1 MERKSNP
8 QLQPLPQPDHLKPNP
23 KPNPKPVYHIG
34 GIPVEFPYKP
44 YGTQLAFMGR
54 VISTLDRAHRDGHCH
69 ALLESPTGTGKSLS
83 LLCSALAWQRHR
95 KDNPASALSK
105 PDPRALIDPIN
116 HGGGFIAEDSQLSDL
131 DMFNNEV
138 PIFSV
143 AETLTP
149 DASPPSTNDKAQKKK
164 AVPTIF
170 YASRTHSQIS
180 QVIREYRKTTYRV
193 PMAVLASRKHYCTN
207 ASVRKT
213 ENIDEECKL
222 LLDDKENGCPH
233 FKNVHKVK
241 CHPSVQKGGCSY
253 FAARSM
259 ADDAHIIFCPY
270 SYIINPVIRRAME
283 VDIKGAVLILDE
295 AHNIEDMSREAGSVN
310 VDEDAFQ
317 KLQLELGQLCSTDAL
332 TYQPLFEMVQDII
345 SWMYNRKDSL
355 EKRDFQHYY
364 SCWTGDKAL
373 RELQEANISQ
383 QCFPIL
389 QECAVKAI
397 KAASDSESGE
407 PHLSGMAAV
416 TLEGIF
422 CSLSYFFKGNN
433 IHLHDYQLVVQRF
446 MKKPTGEFA
455 NMLFPNTLGGW
466 TLSFSLWCLNPAVIF
481 KDISELS
488 MSVILTSGTLSP
500 MNSFSSELG
509 IPFGTLLEA
518 PHVIDVESQVWSSV
532 VSTGPRDY
540 PLNASYK
547 TADVFAFQDAVGKSL
562 EELFRVI
569 PGGSLVFFPSYKLMD
584 KLCKRWHE
592 TGQWSRLNAR
602 KPLYVEPRGG
612 SQEDLET
619 ELNGYYS
626 SIRGVKP
633 TLGKRKKAKK
643 VDPNVCNDTN
653 SQDTCEG
660 AAFLAVCRGKI
671 IVGIPF
677 PNINDLQVAEKKKYN
692 DMYKCSKNLLSGSE
706 WYCHQ
711 AFRALNQAAGR
722 CIRHSTDYG
731 AVIFLDE
738 RFREER
744 NMVHISKWLRKSV
757 RRYDNFETSV
767 DELQSFFSK
776 IKVYRMLHFNVLA
789 CFLHVLFFLLFITA
803 EFGSFQAR
811 LKNDSLPQEPVVDVE
826 NIPPDD
832 SNKRSLIQ
840 ESQKLPKSQLGG
852 KRAILG
858 NMLISTGTLSHSV
871 GPESSS
877 EFQVPSSVRPE
888 DVDSQNEIATNF
900 YSREEFRSRET
911 PGMASFDH
919 ELELSVVK
927 ETPIARNCVI
937 ASPEASMI
945 DDNSHFTVIQNS
957 AEFHPVNYTSLTHA
971 QSPSVTTC
979 SDITPERNTRGHTKG
994 LTMEKE
1000 SSVNWS
1006 VNSHA
1011 QKRRTVVNPLGINL
1025 MQEMKFDMATT
1036 EDIQD
1041 YRLMNCSSEYGSSS
1055 QRAKLS
1061 GSMHSSECERSILEP
1076 SMAMISANSSS
1087 AGLLLDQRLQISCSL
1102 CRNSLGV
1109 GDNNYYVKCS
1119 LVSLSK
1125 RFLTSLAECKLQP
1138 SMESAPTALPILVVD
1153 NLSVDPRVCN
1163 RINKDIPGQ
1172 GVWSQEDG
1180 CVYNTI
1186 FCPFCSSPG
1195 HCLGVQIMATSASN
1209 FYLIDKVLFYY
1220 DRLSFKTTSGQEG
1233 KDLSIAN
1240 GSSPTQTINI
1250 NSIDR
1255 YAYQSPHTNSGG
1267 WRTTKAKV

>member
-1 MERKSNP
+1 MGRKPISQP
-8 QLQPLPQPDHLKPNP
+8 QPQPQPDNPNTKPSP
-23 KPNPKPVYHIG
+23 KVYHIG

-54 VISTLDRAHRDGHCH
+54 VISTLDRASRDGHCH

-95 KDNPASALSK
+95 KDNPVSSLSK
-105 PDPRALIDPIN
+105 PDPRALVDPIN
-116 HGGGFIAEDSQLSDL
+116 HGGGFIAEDSQLS
-131 DMFNNEV
+131 
-138 PIFSV
+138 
-143 AETLTP
+143 ETLTP
-149 DASPPSTNDKAQKKK
+149 DASPSSTNDKGQKKK
-164 AVPTIF
+164 VVPTIF

-222 LLDDKENGCPH
+222 LLEDKENGCPH
-233 FKNVHKVK
+233 FKNAHKVK
-241 CHPSVQKGGCSY
+241 CHPSVQKGGCNEAHDIEDLVKVGKTVKGCSY

-259 ADDAHIIFCPY
+259 ADDAHIVFCPY

-295 AHNIEDMSREAGSVN
+295 AHNIEDMSRDAGSVD

-317 KLQLELGQLCSTDAL
+317 KLQMELGQLCGSDAL
-332 TYQPLFEMVQDII
+332 IYQPLFEMVQGII
-345 SWMYNRKDSL
+345 TWMYNRKDSL
-355 EKRDFQHYY
+355 EKREFQHYF

-397 KAASDSESGE
+397 KAASDSESGM
-407 PHLSGMAAV
+407 PHLSGMAAI

-422 CSLSYFFKGNN
+422 CSLSYFFKGNG
-433 IHLHDYQLVVQRF
+433 IHSHDYQLVVQRF
-446 MKKPTGEFA
+446 MKKPTA
-455 NMLFPNTLGGW
+455 NTLGGW
-466 TLSFSLWCLNPAVIF
+466 TLSFSLWCLSPAVIF
-481 KDISELS
+481 RDISELS

-500 MNSFSSELG
+500 MHSFSSELG
-509 IPFGTLLEA
+509 IPFGTQLEA
-518 PHVIDVESQVWSSV
+518 PHVIDVESQVWASV
-532 VSTGPRDY
+532 ISTGPRDY
-540 PLNASYK
+540 PLNASYR

-562 EELFRVI
+562 EELFSVI

-619 ELNGYYS
+619 ELKGYYS
-626 SIRGVKP
+626 SIRGVNKP

-643 VDPNVCNDTN
+643 VDPNCCKDTD
-653 SQDTCEG
+653 SQDMCGG
-660 AAFLAVCRGKI
+660 AAFLAVCRGKVSEGIDFSDENARAVI

-677 PNINDLQVAEKKKYN
+677 PNINDLHVAEKKKYN
-692 DMYKCSKNLLSGSE
+692 DMYKLAKNLLSGSE

-722 CIRHSTDYG
+722 CIRHSSDYG

-757 RRYDNFETSV
+757 RTYDNFETSV
-767 DELQSFFSK
+767 EELQTFFSK
-776 IKVYRMLHFNVLA
+776 IKARIGNA
-789 CFLHVLFFLLFITA
+789 NLL
-803 EFGSFQAR
+803 
-811 LKNDSLPQEPVVDVE
+811 QEPVLDSE
-826 NIPPDD
+826 NIPPD
-832 SNKRSLIQ
+832 NLVKRYLKQ
-840 ESQKLPKSQLGG
+840 ESQKLAKSQVGG
-852 KRAILG
+852 MRTILG
-858 NMLISTGTLSHSV
+858 NMLTARLSHSV

-877 EFQVPSSVRPE
+877 ELQEPSSVHPK
-888 DVDSQNEIATNF
+888 DMDSQNEIATNC

-911 PGMASFDH
+911 PGMAVLDH
-919 ELELSVVK
+919 ELELSVVQ
-927 ETPIARNCVI
+927 ETPIGRNCDI

-945 DDNSHFTVIQNS
+945 DDNSHCTIIQNS
-957 AEFHPVNYTSLTHA
+957 TEFLPVNYTSLTHG
-971 QSPSVTTC
+971 QSASVTTC
-979 SDITPERNTRGHTKG
+979 SDITPERKTREHTKG

-1000 SSVNWS
+1000 SSVNLS

-1011 QKRRTVVNPLGINL
+1011 QKRRAVVNPPGINL

-1036 EDIQD
+1036 EEIQD
-1041 YRLMNCSSEYGSSS
+1041 NRLMKYSSENGISS

-1061 GSMHSSECERSILEP
+1061 ESMHFSKCELSLLEHSTAKIGASSL
-1076 SMAMISANSSS
+1076 S

-1102 CRNSLGV
+1102 CRNSLGI
-1109 GDNNYYVKCS
+1109 GENNSYVKCS
-1119 LVSLSK
+1119 SISLSK

-1138 SMESAPTALPILVVD
+1138 SMQSAPTALPVLVVD

-1163 RINKDIPGQ
+1163 SNNKDIPGQ
-1172 GVWSQEDG
+1172 GIWSQEDG

-1186 FCPFCSSPG
+1186 FCPFCSPPG
-1195 HCLGVQIMATSASN
+1195 HCLGVQIMATNASN
-1209 FYLIDKVLFYY
+1209 FHLIDKVLFYY
-1220 DRLSFKTTSGQEG
+1220 DRLSFNTARGQEG
-1233 KDLSIAN
+1233 KDLPINN

-1250 NSIDR
+1250 NSIDK
-1255 YAYQSPHTNSGG
+1255 YAYQSPQTNSGG
-1267 WRTTKAKV
+1267 WRTTKSKAKLQKRSSVSQF